1 MRVSK
6 RWFFVSLLFLSTFV
20 SAVVLVG
27 CGPEITDGYGIVE
40 PPLARRP
47 PSGPRQY
54 SKFTMAQRMAGL
66 HELEAKRHPQWRDPS
81 FNAMVRRLLKLFTG
95 SAATSSSQP
104 PLAPFL
110 GNTTVIA
117 SPSGTLVGL
126 MRQSNCTLT
135 MGWASYSLS
144 QLPSISYD
152 IPTPT
157 ANYNQVLHNEAGL
170 TTTGG
175 VWPNGCV
182 DSDLGV
188 ASGMVVPL
196 GMSSANQLVG
206 AAVAYDSANSAEVLL
221 TFDGGLTGS
230 NTVSIGGGSVP
241 NSSVIAL
248 AGGDLN
254 GDGIPD
260 LVLVNTATS
269 TGGSASLAV
278 ILGTASGS
286 FQPATNYTLPG
297 GIGISAVIDDFNG
310 DGKPDIVVSSS
321 SFSSGTTTYSLTF
334 FAGKGDGTFQ
344 TPQSVTVT
352 PPAGISGRAPYFG
365 LTSADLLGNGKK
377 DLVTSA
383 GIVLLGN
390 GDGTFDQSAALAFPT
405 PLSTPQGSPNVVA
418 ADFNKDGKLDL
429 AVDDGAS
436 ISIYLGDGT
445 GAFTAAGSYATINNT
460 GVLSAADLD
469 GDGNVDLYS
478 GTARA
483 GYFGGD
489 PLSYNQAYALMG
501 NGNGTFQGAPE
512 IPFVLTGTNLAKL
525 TSSSNLDGVGVT
537 ADSST
542 STVSMVSYLGN
553 GSGAFT
559 AGPTLQVSPVTI
571 QGRTYSFGSLDSYGL
586 GDITGNGHVDLAYL
600 AQAGSDYAPKVGY
613 FIATGNGDGSFNAPT
628 FVAAPLFAPSGD
640 VDEGETL
647 TNLFVA
653 DVNGDGKA
661 DLIYSYSTEVF
672 TTGVNEQGIA
682 IQLSNGDGTFQAPQV
697 IQTYSSTTAPP
708 GAPPQVVYIGDAT
721 GSGKLD
727 LITMTTTLSIVN
739 GTGVTTYNLQLY
751 LGNGDGTF
759 GSALT
764 PPVADNVNPP
774 FGGTVTGQIALADM
788 NGDGRPDLITLGTTN
803 NGNYAELAIALGNG
817 DGTFQTPT
825 VVDFGDGS
833 SLGYG
838 IAVADF
844 NGDGKPDVAVTGSDP
859 SLDSGIFLG
868 NGDGTV
874 QTSTTGSGGLA
885 PSESI
890 GLLVDGT
897 AQAVNL
903 SGGTGLPDLI
913 AGGAVLINQAST
925 TPTLTPTT
933 TTLTASA
940 TSITIGQSVT
950 FTATVS
956 ASGSTP
962 SGSVTFSDGSTV
974 LGTGTLNGSD
984 VATYTTSSLGVGAHS
999 ITASYAGN
1007 STFATS
1013 ASSATT
1019 VTVTTSALTA
1029 TTTALTA
1036 SATSITTGQSVT
1048 FTATVS
1054 ASGSTPSGS
1063 VTFSDGSTVLGTGTL
1078 NGSGVATYTTSSLG
1092 VGAHSITASYAGNS
1106 TFATSASS
1114 ATTITITAPALT
1126 ATTTALTA
1134 SATSITTGQSVTF
1147 TATVSA
1153 SGSTPSGS
1161 VTFSDGSTVL
1171 GTGTLNGSGVAT
1183 YTTSS
1188 LGVGAHSI
1196 TASYAGNS
1204 TFAASVS
1211 SATTITITAPALTA
1225 TTTALT
1231 ASATSITTGQSV
1243 TFTATVSASGST
1255 PSGSVTFSDGS
1266 TVVGMGTLNGSG
1278 VATYITSSLSL
1289 GTHSI
1294 SVSYAGN
1301 STFASSASSA
1311 TVVIVTAPAL
1321 TASTATLT
1329 ASATAVT
1336 PGANVTF
1343 NVVVAPASGT
1353 GTPTGTVS
1361 FMNGTTALAAISLS
1375 NGAASYSTTSLP
1387 VGADSISA
1395 VYSGDT
1401 NFSGSTSSTVTV
1413 NVQALV
1419 PSFTLGAS
1427 PTSGTVT
1434 AGATAQTT
1442 ITVTPVNGF
1451 NSPVSFA
1458 CSGLPTGATCS
1469 FSPSS
1474 VTPSGSAVTT
1484 AMSIATTAQSAA
1496 LTPSRGPASRS
1507 GLRGG
1512 ATLAFLAGGGLWL
1525 FRRRKNLRWPLAL
1538 PTMIALLAFATL
1550 LSGCVGSKSKVATI
1564 TVTATAGSET
1574 QTATYTLTV
1583 KK

>member
-1 MRVSK
+1 MQSCCATDPERCRMRIPK
-6 RWFFVSLLFLSTFV
+6 RWFFVSLLFMSTFV

-27 CGPEITDGYGIVE
+27 CGEITGQNFSPISQ
-40 PPLARRP
+40 PLARRAP
-47 PSGPRQY
+47 NGPRQY
-54 SKFTMAQRMAGL
+54 AKFTMAQRMAGL
-66 HELEAKRHPQWRDPS
+66 HELQAKRHPQWRDPS
-81 FNAMVRRLLKLFTG
+81 FTAMVRRLLKLFTG
-95 SAATSSSQP
+95 SATTSSSQP

-144 QLPSISYD
+144 QLPSISYN

-157 ANYNQVLHNEAGL
+157 ANYDQVLHNEAGL

-182 DSDLGV
+182 DSNLGV
-188 ASGMVVPL
+188 ASGMVIPL

-206 AAVAYDSANSAEVLL
+206 AAIAYDSANSAEVLL

-230 NTVSIGGGSVP
+230 NTVSIGGGYVP
-241 NSSVIAL
+241 NSSVTAL

-286 FQPATNYTLPG
+286 FQPATFYTLPG
-297 GIGISAVIDDFNG
+297 GIGITAVIDDFNG

-334 FAGKGDGTFQ
+334 LAGKGDGTFQ

-352 PPAGISGRAPYFG
+352 PPAGFSGSAPYFG

-390 GDGTFDQSAALAFPT
+390 GDGTFDQSATLAFPT
-405 PLSTPQGSPNVVA
+405 PLSTPVGSPNVVA
-418 ADFNKDGKLDL
+418 ADFNKDGKMDL
-429 AVDDGAS
+429 AVDDGVS

-445 GAFTAAGSYATINNT
+445 GAFTPTGSYATIDNT
-460 GVLSAADLD
+460 GVLSGADLD

-525 TSSSNLDGVGVT
+525 TSSSNLDAVGVT
-537 ADSST
+537 ANSSN

-571 QGRTYSFGSLDSYGL
+571 QGKSYSFNSLDSYGL
-586 GDITGNGHVDLAYL
+586 GDITGDGQVDLAYL
-600 AQAGSDYAPKVGY
+600 AEAGSDYGPKVGY

-647 TNLFVA
+647 SNLFVA

-661 DLIYSYSTEVF
+661 DLIYSYSLEVY
-672 TTGVNEQGIA
+672 TTGVYEQGIA

-697 IQTYSSTTAPP
+697 IQTYSSTTSPP
-708 GAPPQVVYIGDAT
+708 GAPPQVVNIGDAT

-727 LITMTTTLSIVN
+727 LVTMTTTLSIVG
-739 GTGVTTYNLQLY
+739 GTAVTTYQLQLY
-751 LGNGDGTF
+751 LGNGDGSF

-764 PPVADNVNPP
+764 PPVADNLNPP
-774 FGGTVTGQIALADM
+774 YGGTVTGQIALADM
-788 NGDGRPDLITLGTTN
+788 NGDGKPDLITLGTTN
-803 NGNYAELAIALGNG
+803 NGDYAELAIALGNG

-825 VVDFGDGS
+825 VIDFGDGS
-833 SLGYG
+833 SLAYG
-838 IAVADF
+838 LAVADF
-844 NGDGKPDVAVTGSDP
+844 NGDGKLDVVVTGSDP
-859 SLDSGIFLG
+859 GVNTGIFLG

-874 QTSTTGSGGLA
+874 QTSTTASGGLA

-897 AQAVNL
+897 AQAVHL
-903 SGGTGLPDLI
+903 AGGTGLPDLI

-925 TPTLTPTT
+925 TPTLTQTT
-933 TTLTASA
+933 TTLSASN
-940 TSITIGQSVT
+940 TSITSGQSET

-974 LGTGTLNGSD
+974 LATETLNGSG
-984 VATYTTSSLGVGAHS
+984 VATYSTSSLGVGSNS

-1007 STFATS
+1007 STFAAS
-1013 ASSATT
+1013 ASSATA
-1019 VTVTTSALTA
+1019 VTVSAPSLTA
-1029 TTTALTA
+1029 STTTLTA
-1036 SATSITTGQSVT
+1036 SAASIATGQSET

-1063 VTFSDGSTVLGTGTL
+1063 VTFSDGSTVLATETL
-1078 NGSGVATYTTSSLG
+1078 NGSGVATYSTSSLG
-1092 VGAHSITASYAGNS
+1092 VGG
-1106 TFATSASS
+1106 
-1114 ATTITITAPALT
+1114 
-1126 ATTTALTA
+1126 
-1134 SATSITTGQSVTF
+1134 
-1147 TATVSA
+1147 
-1153 SGSTPSGS
+1153 
-1161 VTFSDGSTVL
+1161 
-1171 GTGTLNGSGVAT
+1171 
-1183 YTTSS
+1183 
-1188 LGVGAHSI
+1188 HSI

-1204 TFAASVS
+1204 TFAAS
-1211 SATTITITAPALTA
+1211 
-1225 TTTALT
+1225 
-1231 ASATSITTGQSV
+1231 
-1243 TFTATVSASGST
+1243 
-1255 PSGSVTFSDGS
+1255 
-1266 TVVGMGTLNGSG
+1266 
-1278 VATYITSSLSL
+1278 
-1289 GTHSI
+1289 
-1294 SVSYAGN
+1294 
-1301 STFASSASSA
+1301 ASSA
-1311 TVVIVTAPAL
+1311 TAVTVAAPAL
-1321 TASTATLT
+1321 TASTTTLT
-1329 ASATAVT
+1329 ASATTVNAGT
-1336 PGANVTF
+1336 NVTF
-1343 NVVVAPASGT
+1343 NVAVAPASGT

-1361 FMNGTTALAAISLS
+1361 FMNGTTTLAAIGLS
-1375 NGAASYSTTSLP
+1375 NGTASYSTTSLP

-1395 VYSGDT
+1395 IYSGDT

-1413 NVQALV
+1413 TVQALV

-1451 NSPVSFA
+1451 NSQVSFA

-1469 FSPSS
+1469 FSPST
-1474 VTPSGSAVTT
+1474 VTPSGSAASTT
-1484 AMSIATTAQSAA
+1484 LSITTTAQSAA
-1496 LTPSRGPASRS
+1496 LAPLGHPASGR
-1507 GLRGG
+1507 GLRDE
-1512 ATLAFLAGGGLWL
+1512 ATLAFLAGGTLWL
-1525 FRRRKNLRWPLAL
+1525 ARRRKNLRWPLVL
-1538 PTMIALLAFATL
+1538 PVVVGWLAFATI
-1550 LSGCVGSKSKVATI
+1550 LSGCGGSKSNSSSQSATATI
-1564 TVTATAGSET
+1564 TVAATAGSET
-1574 QTATYTLTV
+1574 QNATYTLTV
-1583 KK
+1583 Q

>member
-20 SAVVLVG
+20 SAIVLVG
-27 CGPEITDGYGIVE
+27 CE
-40 PPLARRP
+40 PTTKQESDTSDFNWLTEFDYNLARH
-47 PSGPRQY
+47 PSRGPRQY
-54 SKFTMAQRMAGL
+54 SNFTMAQRAAVVRAL
-66 HELEAKRHPQWRDPS
+66 QTERHLQWSDPS
-81 FNAMVRRLLKLFTG
+81 SPEMARRIEKLFAA
-95 SAATSSSQP
+95 SAATSSSPP

-144 QLPSISYD
+144 QLPSVTYN

-157 ANYNQVLHNEAGL
+157 VNYNQVLHNEAGL

-175 VWPNGCV
+175 VWPEGCV
-182 DSDLGV
+182 DSNLGV
-188 ASGMVVPL
+188 ASGTVVPL
-196 GMSSANQLVG
+196 GMTSANQLVG
-206 AAVAYDSANSAEVLL
+206 AAVAYDPMISAGVLL

-230 NTVSIGGGSVP
+230 NSVSIGGGYIP

-248 AGGDLN
+248 AAGDLN

-297 GIGISAVIDDFNG
+297 EIGISAVIDDSNG
-310 DGKPDIVVSSS
+310 DGKPDLVVSSS
-321 SFSSGTTTYSLTF
+321 SFSSGTTTYSLSF
-334 FAGKGDGTFQ
+334 LAGKGDGTFQ
-344 TPQSVTVT
+344 APQSVTVT
-352 PPAGISGRAPYFG
+352 PPAGFSGSAPYFG

-390 GDGTFDQSAALAFPT
+390 GDGTFDQSATLAFPT
-405 PLSTPQGSPNVVA
+405 PLSTPEGSPNVVA

-429 AVDDGAS
+429 AVDDGLS
-436 ISIYLGDGT
+436 ITIYLGDGT
-445 GAFTAAGSYATINNT
+445 GAFTAAGSYATIGNS

-469 GDGNVDLYS
+469 GDGNIDLYS

-489 PLSYNQAYALMG
+489 SFSYNQAYALMG

-525 TSSSNLDGVGVT
+525 TSSPNLDAVGVS
-537 ADSST
+537 ANSST

-559 AGPTLQVSPVTI
+559 TGPTLQVSPVMI
-571 QGRTYSFGSLDSYGL
+571 QGKSYSFNSLDSYGL
-586 GDITGNGHVDLAYL
+586 GDITGDGQVDLAYL
-600 AQAGSDYAPKVGY
+600 AEAGSDYGPKVGY

-628 FVAAPLFAPSGD
+628 FIAAPLFAPSGD

-647 TNLFVA
+647 SNLFVA

-661 DLIYSYSTEVF
+661 DLIYSYSLQVY
-672 TTGVNEQGIA
+672 TTGVYEQGIA

-697 IQTYSSTTAPP
+697 IQTYSSTTSPP

-727 LITMTTTLSIVN
+727 LFTMTTTQSIVA
-739 GTGVTTYNLQLY
+739 GTGVTTYQLQLY
-751 LGNGDGTF
+751 LGNGDGGF

-788 NGDGRPDLITLGTTN
+788 NADGKPDLITLGTTN
-803 NGNYAELAIALGNG
+803 NGENAELAIALGNG

-825 VVDFGDGS
+825 IIDFGDGS
-833 SLGYG
+833 SLGFG
-838 IAVADF
+838 LAVSDF
-844 NGDGKPDVAVTGSDP
+844 NGDGKLDVVVTGFDP
-859 SLDSGIFLG
+859 GVDTGIFLG

-874 QTSTTGSGGLA
+874 QTTTTGSGGLA

-890 GLLVDGT
+890 GLLVGGT

-913 AGGAVLINQAST
+913 AGGAVLIHQATT
-925 TPTLTPTT
+925 TPTLTQTT
-933 TTLTASA
+933 TTLSASA
-940 TSITIGQSVT
+940 ASISSGQSVT

-974 LGTGTLNGSD
+974 LGTE
-984 VATYTTSSLGVGAHS
+984 
-999 ITASYAGN
+999 
-1007 STFATS
+1007 
-1013 ASSATT
+1013 
-1019 VTVTTSALTA
+1019 
-1029 TTTALTA
+1029 
-1036 SATSITTGQSVT
+1036 
-1048 FTATVS
+1048 
-1054 ASGSTPSGS
+1054 
-1063 VTFSDGSTVLGTGTL
+1063 TL
-1078 NGSGVATYTTSSLG
+1078 NGSGVATYTTPNLG
-1092 VGAHSITASYAGNS
+1092 IGG
-1106 TFATSASS
+1106 
-1114 ATTITITAPALT
+1114 
-1126 ATTTALTA
+1126 
-1134 SATSITTGQSVTF
+1134 
-1147 TATVSA
+1147 
-1153 SGSTPSGS
+1153 
-1161 VTFSDGSTVL
+1161 
-1171 GTGTLNGSGVAT
+1171 
-1183 YTTSS
+1183 
-1188 LGVGAHSI
+1188 HSI

-1204 TFAASVS
+1204 TFAAS
-1211 SATTITITAPALTA
+1211 
-1225 TTTALT
+1225 
-1231 ASATSITTGQSV
+1231 ASI
-1243 TFTATVSASGST
+1243 
-1255 PSGSVTFSDGS
+1255 
-1266 TVVGMGTLNGSG
+1266 
-1278 VATYITSSLSL
+1278 
-1289 GTHSI
+1289 
-1294 SVSYAGN
+1294 
-1301 STFASSASSA
+1301 A
-1311 TVVIVTAPAL
+1311 TVVTVTAPAL
-1321 TASTATLT
+1321 TASTTTLT
-1329 ASATAVT
+1329 ATATTVSAGT
-1336 PGANVTF
+1336 NVTF
-1343 NVVVAPASGT
+1343 NVAVAPASGT

-1361 FMNGTTALAAISLS
+1361 FMNGTATLATINLS
-1375 NGAASYSTTSLP
+1375 SGTASYSTTALA
-1387 VGADSISA
+1387 VGTASISA

-1401 NFSGSTSSTVTV
+1401 NFSGSTSNTVTV
-1413 NVQALV
+1413 TVQALV

-1434 AGATAQTT
+1434 AGATAKTT

-1451 NSPVSFA
+1451 NSQVSFA

-1469 FSPSS
+1469 FSPST
-1474 VTPSGSAVTT
+1474 VTPSGSAASTT
-1484 AMSIATTAQSAA
+1484 LSIATTSQSATLA
-1496 LTPSRGPASRS
+1496 PVGRPASQR

-1525 FRRRKNLRWPLAL
+1525 FRRRKKLRWPLVL
-1538 PTMIALLAFATL
+1538 PVVVGCLAFATI
-1550 LSGCVGSKSKVATI
+1550 LSGCGGSKSKSSSQSATATI
-1564 TVTATAGSET
+1564 TVAATAGSET
-1574 QTATYTLTV
+1574 QNATYTLTV
-1583 KK
+1583 Q